1 MSGRASATEETLEAA
16 SAFLTEVGGDGQ
28 PAVQAGGDTPAHVSP
43 GTLTTRQRDVLRLL
57 VDGLS
62 DPEIAAALNLST
74 RTVETH
80 VAGILNKLGLHSR
93 TAAVAYAVRHR
104 LV

>member
-1 MSGRASATEETLEAA
+1 M
-16 SAFLTEVGGDGQ
+16 
-28 PAVQAGGDTPAHVSP
+28 
-43 GTLTTRQRDVLRLL
+43 LRLL
-57 VDGLS
+57 VDGQT
-62 DPEIAAALNLST
+62 DREMAAALSISP

-80 VAGILNKLGLHSR
+80 VSHILTKLELHSR